1 MQNAECRIEKRR
13 PDRRRFLN
21 SSFCVL
27 HSSATKKPRPAWGAG
42 RGRGY
47 LLDVR
52 GVNARGRD
60 NKSVRFKEDFKRYI
74 FEAGSYNRKQIPACP
89 SSNAILFIRPNY
101 HTLCEKFLNVTAM

>member
-1 MQNAECRIEKRR
+1 MEMAADVFGIAEPARS
-13 PDRRRFLN
+13 P
-21 SSFCVL
+21 
-27 HSSATKKPRPAWGAG
+27 AKKNPVPLGAG

-60 NKSVRFKEDFKRYI
+60 NRSVRFKEDFKRYI
-74 FEAGSYNRKQIPACP
+74 FEAGSYNRKQIRACP